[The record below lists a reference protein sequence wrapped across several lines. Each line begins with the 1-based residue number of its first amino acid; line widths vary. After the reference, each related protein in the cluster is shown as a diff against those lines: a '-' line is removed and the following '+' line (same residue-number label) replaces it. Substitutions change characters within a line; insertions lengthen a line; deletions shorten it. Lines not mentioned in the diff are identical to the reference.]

1 MSSLPTDTRRA
12 AMTRQRRD
20 LTAEQAA
27 LTAAANRLLGA
38 TPLRATSGDLTA
50 SELIIESGLRRDV
63 VYRDHKHLV
72 EDYHARVRA
81 QTFIPDRIHEIT
93 AERDQLKA
101 RLAETAEQLRQERR
115 TTSTL
120 RRLVTELSLELQQAH
135 EQHATNEAVTRL
147 PRSSRT
153 SNPPRPGRL
162 HPAG

>member
-1 MSSLPTDTRRA
+1 
-12 AMTRQRRD
+12 MTRQRRD

-27 LTAAANRLLGA
+27 LTAAANRLLTG

-72 EDYHARVRA
+72 EDYRARVRA
-81 QTFIPDRIHEIT
+81 QTFMPDRIREIT

-101 RLAETAEQLRQERR
+101 RLAETAEQLRQERQI
-115 TTSTL
+115 TSTL

-135 EQHATNEAVTRL
+135 EQFTNNIAVTRL
-147 PRSSRT
+147 PHPSRT
-153 SNPPRPGRL
+153 STPRR
-162 HPAG
+162 PAGIPPAG